1 MSVPEALAANGAR
14 FTALERAAAGDGEP
28 AARQFPPI
36 RANNVY
42 RCAGEGCGVDV
53 VYVSGHAY
61 GPGRG
66 PGAGGWQRR
75 PYIKLQNRE
84 TGDHAAVCPYNFDVS
99 VGRIVEVYAQ
109 EVETDGDEFVLVLR
123 ATRETNPAIT
133 GTVPEPAT
141 DRITVNA
148 SARAVSP
155 RLIRTIQA
163 AAAVAELINRFADEP
178 DRIRRFS
185 ASWRGRRVAWA
196 DFCFDLTT
204 TTGAQR
210 LHDTLRRRAEADS
223 AADRHPIAVY
233 GWVEFPVRAS
243 WSGDTGDLRISG
255 LDEPH
260 VRVRGAIDQLE
271 QYRVGD
277 TLVIYGDWAYWA
289 QGREAQMWLDRSGGI
304 AKLAT

>member
-1 MSVPEALAANGAR
+1 MSVPEALAANGTR

-28 AARQFPPI
+28 AARRFPPI

-42 RCAGEGCGVDV
+42 RCGGEGCGVPV
-53 VYVSGHAY
+53 VYVPGHAH

-75 PYIKLQNRE
+75 PYIKLQKRE
-84 TGDHAAVCPYNFDVS
+84 NGDHTADCPYSFDAAT
-99 VGRIVEVYAQ
+99 GRIIDLYAQ
-109 EVETDGDEFVLVLR
+109 EVETDGDRFVLVLR
-123 ATRETNPAIT
+123 ATRETNPTIT
-133 GTVPEPAT
+133 GAVPEPAT

-148 SARAVSP
+148 PTGDENP

-163 AAAVAELINRFADEP
+163 AATVAELINRFADEP

-185 ASWRGRRVAWA
+185 ATWRGRRIAWA

-210 LHDTLRRRAEADS
+210 LHTALRRRAEAGT
-223 AADRHPIAVY
+223 ADRHPIAVH
-233 GWVEFPVRAS
+233 GWVEFPVRPSFA
-243 WSGDTGDLRISG
+243 GDTGDLRISG

-260 VRVRGAIDQLE
+260 VRVRGSLDQLA
-271 QYRVGD
+271 QYEVGD
-277 TLVIYGDWAYWA
+277 TLVIYGDWTYWA
-289 QGREAQMWLDRSGGI
+289 QGREAQMWLDRNGGI